1 MRWYFSET
9 RSGERSFMGKAILKR
24 STFVLLASV
33 MIVLYALPSY
43 VHGMPGDKAVISV
56 TDFRGKTISFKKP
69 VNRIICLIESALS
82 GLYMLGVADKVVG
95 ISANIYSGNVFPYY
109 AELDKRIRTRRLP
122 APGNWDFVN
131 IESVISLKPDLVIIW
146 AHQTE
151 SIRVLEER
159 GIPVFGV
166 FIEKKEDVYSEIATF
181 GKLTGRE
188 KRAEQLIQYTKKEID
203 RIEKEIKA
211 IPDSRRPSVYYMW
224 AQGNLE
230 TSCGGSTVNDLITLA
245 GGKNVCSHI
254 PREHVVISME
264 NLLSWKP
271 DIIVMWYNEKK
282 DPLHI
287 LRDPQLLTIKAVK
300 EGKVYEFDD
309 VFHSD
314 LWTLKFQHA
323 ARIVAKWCHPEAFR
337 NMDLEGEKKKMW
349 NALYGIDTDMLTG
362 RKP

>member
-1 MRWYFSET
+1 
-9 RSGERSFMGKAILKR
+9 MGKAMLKR
-24 STFVLLASV
+24 STFIVLATV
-33 MIVLYALPSY
+33 MFILYALPWY

-56 TDFRGKTISFKKP
+56 TDFRGKTISIKKP
-69 VNRIICLIESALS
+69 VDRIVCLIESALS
-82 GLYMLGVADKVVG
+82 GLYMLGVTDKVVG

-109 AELDKRIRTRRLP
+109 AELDERIRTRRLP
-122 APGNWDFVN
+122 TPGNWDFVN

-151 SIRVLEER
+151 SIRTLEER

-188 KRAEQLIQYTKKEID
+188 KRAEQLIQYTKREID
-203 RIEKEIKA
+203 RIEKKIKA
-211 IPDSRRPSVYYMW
+211 IPESRRPNVYYMW

-230 TSCGGSTVNDLITLA
+230 TSCGGSTVNDLIILA
-245 GGKNVCSHI
+245 GGKNVCSYI
-254 PREHVVISME
+254 PREHMMVNME
-264 NLLSWKP
+264 NLLSWNP
-271 DIIVMWYNEKK
+271 DIIVMWHNEKK
-282 DPLHI
+282 DPVHI
-287 LRDPQLLTIKAVK
+287 LHDPQWQTIKAVK
-300 EGKVYEFDD
+300 EGKVYEFNGI
-309 VFHSD
+309 FHND

-323 ARIVAKWCHPEAFR
+323 ARIVAKWCHPETFR

-349 NALYGIDTDMLTG
+349 NALYGSDTESLTR